1 MSRISSRQDKYQSQL
16 TTEPAKK
23 HLLVTALFIIYG
35 VISIPV
41 NWLQSYTD
49 YNFKTLTALNIIF
62 TISTNILV
70 ALLNIYIPYCMQR
83 ATAESSGS
91 ALEGIYRTQ
100 DMRSLYQMTFFLL
113 DLCADIIHSI

>member
-1 MSRISSRQDKYQSQL
+1 
-16 TTEPAKK
+16 
-23 HLLVTALFIIYG
+23 LFVIYG

-41 NWLQSYTD
+41 NWLQGYTD

-83 ATAESSGS
+83 AATESSGPER
-91 ALEGIYRTQ
+91 EGMNRRQ
-100 DMRSLYQMTFFLL
+100 DMRSLCQRTFFLL
-113 DLCADIIHSI
+113 DLCADSVYSI

>member
-1 MSRISSRQDKYQSQL
+1 MSRTSLRQDEYLSQL

-23 HLLVTALFIIYG
+23 YLLVTALFIIYG

-41 NWLQSYTD
+41 NWLQAYSD

-70 ALLNIYIPYCMQR
+70 ALLNIYIPYCMQH
-83 ATAESSGS
+83 AAPESSGQER
-91 ALEGIYRTQ
+91 EGMYRRQ
-100 DMRSLYQMTFFLL
+100 DMRPLCQTTSFLL
-113 DLCADIIHSI
+113 DLCADIIHFI